1 MFTMVAKST
10 RMAVSAVAA
19 VAVVSFGGLVL
30 DQAHIA
36 SAPRGTVE
44 IGEIT
49 PIDATQMALVTLP
62 EVTVLAKRE
71 SATDAML
78 AAVEL
83 PEIVVTAKRVAY
95 IVAKAHAAQGG
106 QANAGRADSTAG
118 ALLN

>member
-19 VAVVSFGGLVL
+19 VAVVSFSGLVL

-49 PIDATQMALVTLP
+49 PVDAAQIALVTLP

-71 SATDAML
+71 SATDSML

-83 PEIVVTAKRVAY
+83 PEIVVSAKRVAY
-95 IVAKAHAAQGG
+95 IVAKAQAARGG
-106 QANAGRADSTAG
+106 QANASRAGSTDG
-118 ALLN
+118 ALLK

>member
-19 VAVVSFGGLVL
+19 VAVVSFSGLVL

-71 SATDAML
+71 SAADSML

-83 PEIVVTAKRVAY
+83 PEIVVSAKRVAY
-95 IVAKAHAAQGG
+95 IVAKAQATRGG
-106 QANAGRADSTAG
+106 QAKTGAAGSTDG
-118 ALLN
+118 ALLK